1 MENAR
6 TAEEKYMIKIYTSS
20 ICPKCNIIKTK
31 MKSKGIE
38 YEEINDELI
47 MEQKGFVFLPVL
59 EVDNE
64 IISSFTEINNYINN
78 R

>member
-1 MENAR
+1 
-6 TAEEKYMIKIYTSS
+6 
-20 ICPKCNIIKTK
+20 

-64 IISSFTEINNYINN
+64 IISSFAEINNYINN